1 MSQPKFPSSNEQKVE
16 YALLDWLDDAGWDTY
31 GGPDESDGGVQLDA
45 KYDRDDKSEVVY
57 WELLREQLIA
67 LNDPV
72 TIHNVDDV
80 ITSLRRDFAG
90 DSLIKANRN
99 VQERLQKGRQVNLSK
114 SDGTS
119 ETVIVDLID
128 FETPENNSLIAANQF
143 RVRQHELVI
152 PDVVLF
158 VNGIPLVVTELK
170 SLTQDSTVADAIDDL
185 HTYEGDA
192 PRLFAPVLFNVAA
205 DHERARYGAVE
216 ARETHYNPWQPEDPI
231 GSYSELK
238 EMVHSLLAPETL
250 LDIVKHFVF
259 YQRQPGGDV
268 KIIPRHMQYYGTR
281 AILQRVSRGQFENGL
296 IWHTQGSGKSFTMF
310 FTARNLLYRPDI
322 IKTPQVLILVDR
334 QNLRDQMSDD
344 LGKLIN
350 FEHYQVVTDG
360 ANQLQSL
367 IEEGQSQVI
376 VTTIQLFQDVDENIQ
391 SNDETVVLS
400 DEAHRFMEAKLGSKL
415 DAALYQYHHF
425 GFTGTPVNEN
435 TEAGRNTF
443 QHYAEPQDEEGYLHH
458 YSMEDGIND
467 DVILPVHFELRH
479 GNRDWE
485 INDDV
490 MDQAHEAA
498 TGDLDYEE
506 RDKLICET
514 INQQTLAELRPRVES
529 IAEEIVDHYR
539 QKLAPSG
546 WKGMVVTPSRKAAA
560 LYGEELQ
567 KHLDPEE
574 VEVVISSTG
583 KSDPITRTYH
593 TSKSERERIV
603 EEFKDE
609 DGDPKILVVCSMLL
623 TGFDAPILK
632 TIYLDRPLTNH
643 NLLQAIARTNRPAE
657 GKQNGEIVDFAGV
670 FAEGN
675 VEEALSYYPPNVRE
689 AAAEDVNE
697 LLAKFDEKLEEA
709 VALFD
714 HIDIDDN
721 PETVVECLTY
731 LRKDA
736 EARRRFKDLYR
747 EVENLYDTLAPMG
760 ELEDRDTGRPQKYS
774 WLTQVHLAYQRSMNR
789 ESAPEK
795 RLREKTKEIVEN
807 NVDVD
812 ADWLDEE
819 FEVVEF
825 GPKHLQRVRDM
836 EAEQG
841 ITEVAGAADDYLDER
856 AEHHPRYRRLSE
868 RVREV
873 VDKWESDEVTADW
886 AYEELVALEEEILAV
901 DEEAGERGLSP
912 AGHALFSAL
921 MDDSEE
927 GFADYIENE
936 DEAQFIAKRV
946 DEELD
951 ERVDTTYNDWET
963 SQRTREDIQQLLL
976 EVVAIEAG
984 NPDLCKDDRFLEDAR
999 GYLIENHLDA

>member
-1 MSQPKFPSSNEQKVE
+1 MSQNSFPEFNEQKVE
-16 YALLDWLDDAGWDTY
+16 CALLDWLADAGWDTY

-45 KYDRDDKSEVVY
+45 KYDRDDKSEVIY

-67 LNDPV
+67 LNEKV
-72 TIHNVDDV
+72 TDHNVDDV

-90 DSLIKANRN
+90 DSLLEANRS
-99 VQERLQKGRQVNLSK
+99 VQERLQKGRQVNLPK

-119 ETVIVDLID
+119 EKVIVDLID
-128 FETPENNSLIAANQF
+128 HETPEDNSLIAANQF
-143 RVRQHELVI
+143 SVRQHELVI

-158 VNGIPLVVTELK
+158 VNGIPLVATELK
-170 SLTQDSTVADAIDDL
+170 SLTQDSTVADAISDI
-185 HTYEGDA
+185 HTYEDNA

-205 DHERARYGAVE
+205 DHERARYGAVD
-216 ARETHYNPWQPEDPI
+216 APETHYNPWQPEDPI
-231 GSYSELK
+231 GSHSELK
-238 EMVHSLLAPETL
+238 EMAHSLLTPGTL
-250 LDIVKHFVF
+250 LDMVKHFVF
-259 YQRQPGGDV
+259 YQRQPGGNA
-268 KIIPRHMQYYGTR
+268 KIIPRHMQYHGTN

-310 FTARNLLYRPDI
+310 FTARNLLYRPEI

-344 LGKLIN
+344 LGKIID
-350 FEHYQVVTDG
+350 FEHYEIVTDG
-360 ANQLQSL
+360 AEQLQSL
-367 IEEGQSQVI
+367 IKEGQSQVI
-376 VTTIQLFQDVDENIQ
+376 VTTIQLFQDVDKNIQ
-391 SNDETVVLS
+391 KNDETVVLS

-415 DAALYQYHHF
+415 DSALHSYYHF

-443 QHYAEPQDEEGYLHH
+443 QHYSEPQDEDGYLHH

-467 DVILPVHFELRH
+467 DVILPVHFELRQDL
-479 GNRDWE
+479 DWE
-485 INDDV
+485 IDDDV

-498 TGDLDYEE
+498 TGDLDFEKQ
-506 RDKLICET
+506 DKLIRET
-514 INQQTLAELRPRVES
+514 INQQTLAELRSRRLT
-529 IAEEIVDHYR
+529 ITEEIVDHYR
-539 QKLAPSG
+539 KKLEPSG

-567 KHLDPEE
+567 KYLDPEE
-574 VEVVISSTG
+574 VRVVISSAG

-657 GKQNGEIVDFAGV
+657 GKQNGEIIDFAGV

-675 VEEALSYYPPNVRE
+675 VDEALSYYPPEVRQ

-697 LLAKFDEKLEEA
+697 LLDKFDKKLQKA
-709 VALFD
+709 VDLFD
-714 HIDIDDN
+714 HIDLNDD

-731 LRKDA
+731 LRKDT
-736 EARRRFKDLYR
+736 EARRRFKELYR
-747 EVENLYDTLAPMG
+747 DVENLYDTLAPMG
-760 ELEDRDTGRPQKYS
+760 ELEDRDSGRPQKYS

-789 ESAPEK
+789 ESEPEK
-795 RLREKTKEIVEN
+795 QLREKTKEIVDN

-812 ADWLDEE
+812 RMDEE

-825 GPKHLQRVRDM
+825 DADHLERVRDM

-841 ITEVAGAADDYLDER
+841 ITEVAGAADDYLDDRSEY
-856 AEHHPRYRRLSE
+856 HPRYRRLSE
-868 RVREV
+868 RVRDV
-873 VDKWESDEVTADW
+873 VDKWESDEVTADR
-886 AYEELVALEEEILAV
+886 AYEELVELEEEILLV
-901 DEEAGERGLSP
+901 DSEAERRGLSQ
-912 AGHALFSAL
+912 AGYALFTAL
-921 MDDSEE
+921 IDNSGR
-927 GFADYIENE
+927 GFAEYID
-936 DEAQFIAKRV
+936 DEEEAEFIAKRV
-946 DEELD
+946 NEEL
-951 ERVDTTYNDWET
+951 EKRVDTEYSDWET
-963 SQRTREDIQQLLL
+963 STRTREDIQQLLL
-976 EVVAIEAG
+976 EVVAIEAE

-999 GYLIENHLDA
+999 EYLIENHAAA

>member
-1 MSQPKFPSSNEQKVE
+1 MSQNSFSEFNEQKVE
-16 YALLDWLDDAGWDTY
+16 YALLDWLADAGWDTY
-31 GGPDESDGGVQLDA
+31 GGPDEPDGGVQLDA
-45 KYDRDDKSEVVY
+45 KYNRDDKSDVIY

-67 LNDPV
+67 INDSV
-72 TIHNVDDV
+72 TDHNVDDV
-80 ITSLRRDFAG
+80 ITSLRRDFTG
-90 DSLIKANRN
+90 DSLFEANRN

-119 ETVIVDLID
+119 EKVIVDLVD
-128 FETPENNSLIAANQF
+128 YETPENNSLIAANQF

-170 SLTQDSTVADAIDDL
+170 SLTQDSTVIDAIDDI
-185 HTYEGDA
+185 HTYEDDA

-205 DHERARYGAVE
+205 DHEHARYGAID
-216 ARETHYNPWQPEDPI
+216 APETHYNPWRPDDPI
-231 GSYSELK
+231 GSHSELK
-238 EMVHSLLAPETL
+238 EMAHSLLTPGTL

-259 YQRQPGGDV
+259 YQRQPGGNA
-268 KIIPRHMQYYGTR
+268 KIIPRHMQYYGTN
-281 AILQRVSRGQFENGL
+281 AILRRVTHGQFENGL

-310 FTARNLLYRPDI
+310 FTARNLLYRPEI
-322 IKTPQVLILVDR
+322 IKTPQVLILIDR
-334 QNLRDQMSDD
+334 QNLREQMAED
-344 LGKLIN
+344 LGKLLD
-350 FEHYQVVTDG
+350 FEHYEIVTGG
-360 ANQLQSL
+360 ADQLQSL
-367 IEEGQSQVI
+367 IEEGQSQVV
-376 VTTIQLFQDVDENIQ
+376 VTTVQLFQDVDENIQ
-391 SNDETVVLS
+391 ENDETVVLS

-415 DAALYQYHHF
+415 DNALHSYYHF

-443 QHYAEPQDEEGYLHH
+443 QHYSEPRDEEGYLHH
-458 YSMEDGIND
+458 YSMEEGIND
-467 DVILPVHFELRH
+467 DVILPVHFELRQ

-498 TGDLDYEE
+498 TGNLDYDE
-506 RDKLICET
+506 RDELIRET

-539 QKLAPSG
+539 EKLAPSG

-574 VEVVISSTG
+574 VRVVISSTG
-583 KSDPITRTYH
+583 KSNPITRTYH
-593 TSKSERERIV
+593 TSKSERESIV

-643 NLLQAIARTNRPAE
+643 NLLQAIARTNRPDE
-657 GKQNGEIVDFAGV
+657 GKENGEIVDFAGV

-675 VEEALSYYPPNVRE
+675 VDEALSYYPPEVRQ

-697 LLAKFDEKLEEA
+697 LLREYDEKIEDA

-714 HIDIDDN
+714 HIDVDDN

-731 LRKDA
+731 LRKNA
-736 EARRRFKDLYR
+736 EARRRFKELYR
-747 EVENLYDTLAPMG
+747 DVENLYDTLAPMG
-760 ELEDRDTGRPQKYS
+760 ELEDENTGRPQKYS
-774 WLTQVHLAYQRSMNR
+774 WLTQVYLAYQRSMNR
-789 ESAPEK
+789 ESQPER
-795 RLREKTKEIVEN
+795 RLREKTKGIVEN
-807 NVDVD
+807 NVEVN
-812 ADWLDEE
+812 ADWLDEK

-825 GPKHLQRVRDM
+825 DADHLERVRDM

-841 ITEVAGAADDYLDER
+841 ITEVAGAADDYLDDR
-856 AEHHPRYRRLSE
+856 SDHHPRYRRLSE

-873 VDKWESDEVTADW
+873 VDKWESDEVTADS
-886 AYEELVALEEEILAV
+886 AYEELVELEAEILSV
-901 DEEAGERGLSP
+901 EDEAEERGLSP
-912 AGHALFSAL
+912 SGHALFAAL
-921 MDDSEE
+921 IDDSTE
-927 GFADYIENE
+927 GFAQYIDDE
-936 DEAQFIAKRV
+936 DEAQFIAERV
-946 DEELD
+946 DEELA
-951 ERVDTTYNDWET
+951 ERVDTSYSDWET
-963 SQRTREDIQQLLL
+963 SKRTREDIQQLLL
-976 EVVAIEAG
+976 EVAAIEADQ
-984 NPDLCKDDRFLEDAR
+984 PALCKDDQFLEDAR
-999 GYLIENHLDA
+999 DYLIENHPDA

>member
-1 MSQPKFPSSNEQKVE
+1 MSQPKFPSFNEQKVE
-16 YALLDWLDDAGWDTY
+16 YALLDWLNAAGWDTY
-31 GGPDESDGGVQLDA
+31 GGPDEPDGCTQLDA
-45 KYDRDDKSEVVY
+45 MYGRDDKSEVVY

-67 LNDPV
+67 LNEPV
-72 TIHNVDDV
+72 TSHNVDDV

-90 DSLIKANRN
+90 DGLMETNRN
-99 VQERLQKGRQVNLSK
+99 VQEVLQKGRQVTLSK

-119 ETVIVDLID
+119 EAAVVDLID
-128 FETPENNSLIAANQF
+128 HETPENNALIAANQF

-152 PDVVLF
+152 PDMVLF

-170 SLTQDSTVADAIDDL
+170 SLTQDSTVTDAIEDIHD
-185 HTYEGDA
+185 YEGDA
-192 PRLFAPVLFNVAA
+192 PRLFSPVLFNVAA
-205 DHERARYGAVE
+205 DHERARYGAVN
-216 ARETHYNPWQPEDPI
+216 APETHYNPWQPEDPT
-231 GSYSELK
+231 GSPSELK
-238 EMVHSLLAPETL
+238 EMAHSLLTPGTL
-250 LDIVKHFVF
+250 LDILKHFVF
-259 YQRQPGGDV
+259 YQRQPGGDA
-268 KIIPRHMQYYGTR
+268 KIIPRHMQYHGTQ
-281 AILQRVSRGQFENGL
+281 AILHRVSRGQFENGL

-344 LGKLIN
+344 LGKLID
-350 FEHYQVVTDG
+350 FDHYEIVTDG
-360 ANQLQSL
+360 ADQLQSL
-367 IEEGQSQVI
+367 IEEGQSQVV

-391 SNDETVVLS
+391 ENDETVVLS

-415 DAALYQYHHF
+415 DNALHSYYHF

-443 QHYAEPQDEEGYLHH
+443 QHYSEPRDEDGYLHH

-479 GNRDWE
+479 GLDWE
-485 INDDV
+485 IDDDV

-498 TGDLDYEE
+498 TGDLDFEK
-506 RDKLICET
+506 RDKLIRET
-514 INQQTLAELRPRVES
+514 INQQTLAELRSRR
-529 IAEEIVDHYR
+529 ITITEEIVDHYR
-539 QKLAPSG
+539 EKLAPSG

-567 KHLDPEE
+567 KYLDPEE
-574 VEVVISSTG
+574 VRVVISSAG

-609 DGDPKILVVCSMLL
+609 DGNPKILVVCSMLL

-657 GKQNGEIVDFAGV
+657 GKENGEIVDFAGV

-675 VEEALSYYPPNVRE
+675 VEEALSYYPPDVRE
-689 AAAEDVNE
+689 AAAEDVQE
-697 LLAKFDEKLEEA
+697 LLDRFDEKLEEA

-714 HIDIDDN
+714 HIDLDDG

-736 EARRRFKDLYR
+736 EARRRFKELYR
-747 EVENLYDTLAPMG
+747 DVENLYDTLAPMG

-774 WLTQVHLAYQRSMNR
+774 WLTQVYLAYQRSMNR
-789 ESAPEK
+789 ESEPER

-812 ADWLDEE
+812 RMDEE

-825 GPKHLQRVRDM
+825 GADHLERVRDM
-836 EAEQG
+836 DAEQG
-841 ITEVAGAADDYLDER
+841 ITEVAGAADDYLDDR
-856 AEHHPRYRRLSE
+856 SEHHPRYRRLSE

-873 VDKWESDEVTADW
+873 VDKWESDEVTADR
-886 AYEELVALEEEILAV
+886 AYEELVELEEEILSV
-901 DEEAGERGLSP
+901 EDEAEERGLSP
-912 AGHALFSAL
+912 SGHALFAAL
-921 MDDSEE
+921 MDDSDE
-927 GFADYIENE
+927 GFAEYIEDE
-936 DEAQFIAKRV
+936 DEAEFIAKRV
-946 DEELD
+946 DEELA
-951 ERVDTTYNDWET
+951 ERVDTSYTDWET
-963 SQRTREDIQQLLL
+963 STRTREDIQKLLL
-976 EVVAIEAG
+976 EVVAIEAEK
-984 NPDLCKDDRFLEDAR
+984 PDLCKDDRFLEDAR
-999 GYLIENHLDA
+999 EYLIENHPDA

>member
-1 MSQPKFPSSNEQKVE
+1 MTQSDLPEFSEEQVE
-16 YALLDWLDDAGWDTY
+16 YALLDWLADAGWDTY
-31 GGPDESDGGVQLDA
+31 GGPDEPDGGVQLDA
-45 KYDRDDKSEVVY
+45 KYGRDDKSEVVY
-57 WELLREQLIA
+57 WDLLREQLIT
-67 LNDPV
+67 LNGKV
-72 TIHNVDDV
+72 TDHNVDDV

-90 DSLIKANRN
+90 DGLLEANHD
-99 VQERLQKGRQVNLSK
+99 VQQLLQKGRQVNLSK
-114 SDGTS
+114 SDGSS
-119 ETVIVDLID
+119 EKVVVDLID
-128 FETPENNSLIAANQF
+128 HEEPEKNSLIAANQF

-170 SLTQDSTVADAIDDL
+170 SLTQDSTVADAISDI
-185 HTYEGDA
+185 HTYGGDA
-192 PRLFAPVLFNVAA
+192 PRLFAPALFNVAA
-205 DHERARYGAVE
+205 DHEHARYGAVD
-216 ARETHYNPWQPEDPI
+216 APETHYNPWQPDDPI
-231 GSYSELK
+231 GSHSELK
-238 EMVHSLLAPETL
+238 EMAYSLLTPGTL

-259 YQRQPGGDV
+259 YQRQPGGNT
-268 KIIPRHMQYYGTR
+268 KIIPRHMQYHGTN
-281 AILQRVSRGQFENGL
+281 AILQRVSRGRFENGL

-344 LGKLIN
+344 LGKLID
-350 FEHYQVVTDG
+350 FDHYEIVTDG
-360 ANQLQSL
+360 AEQLQSL
-367 IEEGQSQVI
+367 IKEGQSQVI
-376 VTTIQLFQDVDENIQ
+376 VTTIQLFQDIDEDIQ
-391 SNDETVVLS
+391 ENDETVVLS

-415 DAALYQYHHF
+415 DSALHSYYHF

-443 QHYAEPQDEEGYLHH
+443 QHYSEPRDEEGYLHH

-467 DVILPVHFELRH
+467 DVILPVHFELRQ
-479 GNRDWE
+479 GLDWE
-485 INDDV
+485 IDNDV

-498 TGDLDYEE
+498 TGDLDFEK
-506 RDKLICET
+506 RDKLIRET
-514 INQQTLAELRPRVES
+514 INQQTLAELRSRR
-529 IAEEIVDHYR
+529 IAITEEIVDHYR
-539 QKLAPSG
+539 KKLEPSG

-567 KHLDPEE
+567 KYLDPEE
-574 VEVVISSTG
+574 VRVVISSAG

-603 EEFKDE
+603 EQFNNE

-657 GKQNGEIVDFAGV
+657 GKQNGEIIDFAGV
-670 FAEGN
+670 FAGGN
-675 VEEALSYYPPNVRE
+675 VDEALSYYPLDVRE

-697 LLAKFDEKLEEA
+697 LIGEFDEKLAEA

-714 HIDIDDN
+714 HIKIDDD

-736 EARRRFKDLYR
+736 EARRRFKELYR
-747 EVENLYDTLAPMG
+747 DVENLYDTLAPMG

-774 WLTQVHLAYQRSMNR
+774 WLTQLHLAYQRSMNR
-789 ESAPEK
+789 ESEPEK
-795 RLREKTKEIVEN
+795 RLREKTKEIVDN

-812 ADWLDEE
+812 RMDEE

-825 GPKHLQRVRDM
+825 GTDHLERVRDM

-841 ITEVAGAADDYLDER
+841 ITEVAGAADEYLDER
-856 AEHHPRYRRLSE
+856 SEHHPRYRRLSE

-873 VDKWESDEVTADW
+873 VDKWESDEVAADR
-886 AYEELVALEEEILAV
+886 AYEELVELEEEILSV
-901 DEEAGERGLSP
+901 DDEANERGLLQS
-912 AGHALFSAL
+912 GHALFAAL

-927 GFADYIENE
+927 GFAEYINNE
-936 DEAQFIAKRV
+936 DEAEFIAKRV
-946 DEELD
+946 DEELAD
-951 ERVDTTYNDWET
+951 RVDTSYPDWTT
-963 SQRTREDIQQLLL
+963 SKRTREDIQQLLL
-976 EVVAIEAG
+976 EVVAIEAEK
-984 NPDLCKDDRFLEDAR
+984 PDLCKDDQFLEDAR
-999 GYLIENHLDA
+999 GYLIENHPDA

>member
-1 MSQPKFPSSNEQKVE
+1 MSQTEFPEFNEQKVE
-16 YALLDWLDDAGWDTY
+16 YALLDWLADAGWETY
-31 GGPDESDGGVQLDA
+31 GGPDEPDGGVQLDA

-57 WELLREQLIA
+57 WELLREQLTAI
-67 LNDPV
+67 NEQV
-72 TIHNVDDV
+72 TDHNVDDV

-90 DSLIKANRN
+90 DGLLEANRN
-99 VQERLQKGRQVNLSK
+99 VQELMQKGRQMTLSK

-119 ETVIVDLID
+119 EKVIVDLID
-128 FETPENNSLIAANQF
+128 FETPENNALIAANQF

-170 SLTQDSTVADAIDDL
+170 SLTQDSTVADAIDDI
-185 HTYEGDA
+185 HTYEEDA

-205 DHERARYGAVE
+205 DHEHARYGAVD
-216 ARETHYNPWQPEDPI
+216 APETHYNPWQPEDPI
-231 GSYSELK
+231 GSHSELK
-238 EMVHSLLAPETL
+238 EMAHSLLTPGTL

-259 YQRQPGGDV
+259 YQRQPGGNA
-268 KIIPRHMQYYGTR
+268 KIIPRHMQYHGTN
-281 AILQRVSRGQFENGL
+281 AILQRVSRGRFENGL

-310 FTARNLLYRPDI
+310 FTARNLLYRPEI

-344 LGKLIN
+344 LGKLID
-350 FEHYQVVTDG
+350 FEHYEIVTDG
-360 ANQLQSL
+360 ADQLQSL
-367 IEEGQSQVI
+367 IREGQSQVI

-391 SNDETVVLS
+391 DNDETVVLS

-415 DAALYQYHHF
+415 DNALDSYYHF

-443 QHYAEPQDEEGYLHH
+443 HHYAEPQDEEGYLHH
-458 YSMEDGIND
+458 YSMGDGIKD

-479 GNRDWE
+479 GLDWE
-485 INDDV
+485 IDDDV

-498 TGDLDYEE
+498 TGDLDFNK
-506 RDKLICET
+506 RDKLIRKT
-514 INQQTLAELRPRVES
+514 INQQTLAELRSRRIS
-529 IAEEIVDHYR
+529 ITEEIVDHYR
-539 QKLAPSG
+539 KKLEPSG

-567 KHLDPEE
+567 KYLDPEE
-574 VEVVISSTG
+574 VRVVISSAG
-583 KSDPITRTYH
+583 KSNPITRTYH
-593 TSKSERERIV
+593 TSKAERERIV

-643 NLLQAIARTNRPAE
+643 NLLQAIARTNRPTE
-657 GKQNGEIVDFAGV
+657 GKQNGEIIDFAGV

-675 VEEALSYYPPNVRE
+675 VDEALSYYPPNVRE

-697 LLAKFDEKLEEA
+697 LLNRFDEKLEEA

-714 HIDIDDN
+714 HIDFDDN

-736 EARRRFKDLYR
+736 EARRRFKELYR
-747 EVENLYDTLAPMG
+747 DVENLYDTLAPMG

-789 ESAPEK
+789 ESEPEK

-812 ADWLDEE
+812 RMDEE
-819 FEVVEF
+819 FEVIEF
-825 GPKHLQRVRDM
+825 GADHLERVRDM
-836 EAEQG
+836 ESEQG
-841 ITEVAGAADDYLDER
+841 ITEVAGAADDYLDDR
-856 AEHHPRYRRLSE
+856 SEHHPRYRRLSE

-873 VDKWESDEVTADW
+873 VDKWESDEVTADS
-886 AYEELVALEEEILAV
+886 AYEELVELEEEILSV
-901 DEEAGERGLSP
+901 EDEAEERGLSP
-912 AGHALFSAL
+912 SGHALFAAL
-921 MDDSEE
+921 MDDSDE
-927 GFADYIENE
+927 GFAQYIDDE
-936 DEAQFIAKRV
+936 DKAQFIAKRV
-946 DEELD
+946 DEELA
-951 ERVDTTYNDWET
+951 ERVDTSYTDWET
-963 SQRTREDIQQLLL
+963 SKRTREDIQKLLL
-976 EVVAIEAG
+976 EVVAIEAEK
-984 NPDLCKDDRFLEDAR
+984 PSLCKDDQFLEDAR
-999 GYLIENHLDA
+999 GYLIENYPDA

>member
-1 MSQPKFPSSNEQKVE
+1 MTQNKFPSFNERKLE
-16 YALLDWLDDAGWDTY
+16 YALLDWLADAGWDTY
-31 GGPDESDGGVQLDA
+31 GAPDEPDGGVQLDA
-45 KYDRDDKSEVVY
+45 KHGRDDKSEVIY

-67 LNDPV
+67 LNEKV
-72 TIHNVDDV
+72 TDHNVDDV

-90 DSLIKANRN
+90 DNLLEANRD
-99 VQERLQKGRQVNLSK
+99 VQKRLQKGRQVNLSK
-114 SDGTS
+114 PDGTS
-119 ETVIVDLID
+119 EKVIVDLID
-128 FETPENNSLIAANQF
+128 HETPENNSMIAANQF

-158 VNGIPLVVTELK
+158 INGIPIVVTELK
-170 SLTQDSTVADAIDDL
+170 SLTQDSTVVDAIDDI
-185 HTYEGDA
+185 HTYENDA
-192 PRLFAPVLFNVAA
+192 PRLFSPVLFTVAA
-205 DHERARYGAVE
+205 DHEHARYGAVN
-216 ARETHYNPWQPEDPI
+216 AHETHYNPWQSDDPV
-231 GSYSELK
+231 GSHSELK
-238 EMVHSLLAPETL
+238 EMAHSLLTPETL

-259 YQRQPGGDV
+259 YQRQPGDNA
-268 KIIPRHMQYYGTR
+268 KIIPRHMQYHGTN
-281 AILQRVSRGQFENGL
+281 AILRRVSRGQFENGL

-310 FTARNLLYRPDI
+310 FTARNLLYRPEI

-344 LGKLIN
+344 LGKLID
-350 FEHYQVVTDG
+350 FEHYEIVTDG
-360 ANQLQSL
+360 SDQLQTL

-376 VTTIQLFQDVDENIQ
+376 VTTIQLFQDIDENIQ
-391 SNDETVVLS
+391 TNDETVVLS

-415 DAALYQYHHF
+415 DNAFHSYYHF

-443 QHYAEPQDEEGYLHH
+443 QHFSEPQDEEGYIH
-458 YSMEDGIND
+458 YYSIEDGIDD

-479 GNRDWE
+479 GNRDWG
-485 INDDV
+485 INDDM

-498 TGDLDYEE
+498 TGNLDYEE
-506 RDKLICET
+506 RDQLIRET

-529 IAEEIVDHYR
+529 IAEEIVYHY
-539 QKLAPSG
+539 QKKLAPSG

-567 KHLDPEE
+567 KHLDPKE
-574 VEVVISSTG
+574 VKVVISSPG
-583 KSDPITRTYH
+583 KLDPIIRTYH

-603 EEFKDE
+603 EEFKHE

-675 VEEALSYYPPNVRE
+675 VEEALNYYPPNVRE
-689 AAAEDVNE
+689 TAAEDFNE
-697 LLAKFDEKLEEA
+697 LLNKFDEKIQEA
-709 VALFD
+709 IDLFD
-714 HIDIDDN
+714 HIDIDDD

-736 EARRRFKDLYR
+736 EARRRFKQLYR
-747 EVENLYDTLAPMG
+747 DVENLYDTLAPVG
-760 ELEDRDTGRPQKYS
+760 ELEDRNTGRPQKYS

-789 ESAPEK
+789 ESEPK
-795 RLREKTKEIVEN
+795 KQLREKTKEIVEN

-812 ADWLDEE
+812 ADWLNEE

-825 GPKHLQRVRDM
+825 GADHLERVRDM

-841 ITEVAGAADDYLDER
+841 ITEVAGAADDYLNER
-856 AEHHPRYRRLSE
+856 SEHHPRYQRLSE

-873 VDKWESDEVTADW
+873 VDKWESDEVAASR
-886 AYEELVALEEEILAV
+886 AYEELVELEEEILSV
-901 DEEAGERGLSP
+901 DDEAEELGLSP
-912 AGHALFSAL
+912 SGHALFTAL
-921 MDDSEE
+921 MNGSDE
-927 GFADYIENE
+927 GFAEYIDDE
-936 DEAQFIAKRV
+936 DEAQFIAKRT
-946 DEELD
+946 DEEFAN
-951 ERVDTTYNDWET
+951 RVEKSYSGWKT
-963 SQRTREDIQQLLL
+963 SKRTREDIQKLLL
-976 EVVAIEAG
+976 EVVAIEAEK
-984 NPDLCKDDRFLEDAR
+984 PELCKNDSFLEDAR
-999 GYLIENHLDA
+999 KYLIENYSDN

>member
-1 MSQPKFPSSNEQKVE
+1 
-16 YALLDWLDDAGWDTY
+16 
-31 GGPDESDGGVQLDA
+31 
-45 KYDRDDKSEVVY
+45 
-57 WELLREQLIA
+57 
-67 LNDPV
+67 
-72 TIHNVDDV
+72 
-80 ITSLRRDFAG
+80 
-90 DSLIKANRN
+90 
-99 VQERLQKGRQVNLSK
+99 
-114 SDGTS
+114 
-119 ETVIVDLID
+119 
-128 FETPENNSLIAANQF
+128 
-143 RVRQHELVI
+143 
-152 PDVVLF
+152 
-158 VNGIPLVVTELK
+158 
-170 SLTQDSTVADAIDDL
+170 
-185 HTYEGDA
+185 
-192 PRLFAPVLFNVAA
+192 
-205 DHERARYGAVE
+205 
-216 ARETHYNPWQPEDPI
+216 
-231 GSYSELK
+231 
-238 EMVHSLLAPETL
+238 
-250 LDIVKHFVF
+250 
-259 YQRQPGGDV
+259 
-268 KIIPRHMQYYGTR
+268 
-281 AILQRVSRGQFENGL
+281 
-296 IWHTQGSGKSFTMF
+296 
-310 FTARNLLYRPDI
+310 
-322 IKTPQVLILVDR
+322 
-334 QNLRDQMSDD
+334 MSDD
-344 LGKLIN
+344 LGKLID

-376 VTTIQLFQDVDENIQ
+376 VTTIQLFQDVDEDIQ

-415 DAALYQYHHF
+415 DAALYQYYHF

-506 RDKLICET
+506 RDKLIRET

-539 QKLAPSG
+539 EKLAPSG
-546 WKGMVVTPSRKAAA
+546 WKGMVVTPSR
-560 LYGEELQ
+560 
-567 KHLDPEE
+567 
-574 VEVVISSTG
+574 

-689 AAAEDVNE
+689 AAVEDVNE
-697 LLAKFDEKLEEA
+697 LLGKFDEKLKEA

-825 GPKHLQRVRDM
+825 GPEHLQRVRDM
-836 EAEQG
+836 QAEQG

-873 VDKWESDEVTADW
+873 VDKWESDEVTADR
-886 AYEELVALEEEILAV
+886 AYEELVELEEEILSV
-901 DEEAGERGLSP
+901 DEEAEERGLSQS
-912 AGHALFSAL
+912 GHALFSAL
-921 MDDSEE
+921 MDDGEE

-936 DEAQFIAKRV
+936 DEAQLIAKRV
-946 DEELD
+946 DEELA
-951 ERVDTTYNDWET
+951 ERVDTTYNDWQT
-963 SQRTREDIQQLLL
+963 SKRTREDIQKLLL
-976 EVVAIEAG
+976 EVVAIEAEK
-984 NPDLCKDDRFLEDAR
+984 PDLCKDDQFLEDAR
-999 GYLIENHLDA
+999 GYLIENHPDA

>member
-1 MSQPKFPSSNEQKVE
+1 MTQNNLPEFNEQKIE
-16 YALLDWLDDAGWDTY
+16 YALLDWLADAGWDTY
-31 GGPDESDGGVQLDA
+31 GGPDEPDGGVQLDA
-45 KYDRDDKSEVVY
+45 KYDRDNKSEVVY

-72 TIHNVDDV
+72 TDHNVDDV
-80 ITSLRRDFAG
+80 ITSLRRDFTG
-90 DSLIKANRN
+90 DSLLEANRN

-119 ETVIVDLID
+119 EKVIVDLID
-128 FETPENNSLIAANQF
+128 FETPENNSLVAANQF

-170 SLTQDSTVADAIDDL
+170 SLTQDSTVADAINDL
-185 HTYEGDA
+185 HTYEDDA

-205 DHERARYGAVE
+205 DHEQARYGAVE
-216 ARETHYNPWQPEDPI
+216 APENHYNPWQPEKPI
-231 GSYSELK
+231 GSLIELK
-238 EMVHSLLAPETL
+238 EMAHSLLTPETL
-250 LDIVKHFVF
+250 LDIVKYFVF
-259 YQRQPGGDV
+259 YQRQPGGNA

-281 AILQRVSRGQFENGL
+281 AILKRVSRGQFENGL

-334 QNLRDQMSDD
+334 QNLRDQMSND
-344 LGKLIN
+344 LGKLID
-350 FEHYQVVTDG
+350 FEHYQVVTNG
-360 ANQLQSL
+360 ADQLQSL

-376 VTTIQLFQDVDENIQ
+376 VTTIQLFQDIDENIQ

-415 DAALYQYHHF
+415 DAALYQYYHF

-443 QHYAEPQDEEGYLHH
+443 QHYSEPRDEEGYLHH
-458 YSMEDGIND
+458 YSMEDGIDD

-479 GNRDWE
+479 GSRNFD
-485 INDDV
+485 INDDL

-506 RDKLICET
+506 RDKLIRET
-514 INQQTLAELRPRVES
+514 INQRTLAELRPWVES
-529 IAEEIVDHYR
+529 NVEAIVDHY
-539 QKLAPSG
+539 QKKLAPSG

-567 KHLDPEE
+567 KHLDPEK

-609 DGDPKILVVCSMLL
+609 DGEPKILVVCSMLL

-643 NLLQAIARTNRPAE
+643 NLLQAIARTNRPDE
-657 GKQNGEIVDFAGV
+657 GKENGEIVDFAGV

-675 VEEALSYYPPNVRE
+675 VEEALSYYPPSVR
-689 AAAEDVNE
+689 AAAVKDVNE
-697 LLAKFDEKLEEA
+697 LLDKFDKKLQKA
-709 VALFD
+709 VDLFD
-714 HIDIDDN
+714 HIDIDDD

-731 LRKDA
+731 LRKNA

-747 EVENLYDTLAPMG
+747 DIENLYDTLSPMG
-760 ELEDRDTGRPQKYS
+760 ELEEKNTGRPQKYS
-774 WLTQVHLAYQRSMNR
+774 WLTQVYLAYQRSMNR
-789 ESAPEK
+789 ESEPEK

-807 NVDVD
+807 NVEVD
-812 ADWLDEE
+812 IDWLDEE
-819 FEVVEF
+819 FDVVEF
-825 GPKHLQRVRDM
+825 DSEHLERVRDM

-841 ITEVAGAADDYLDER
+841 ITEIAGAADDYLDER
-856 AEHHPRYRRLSE
+856 SEHHPRYRRLSE

-873 VDKWESDEVTADW
+873 VSKWEGDEVTADR
-886 AYEELVALEEEILAV
+886 AYEELVELEEEILSV
-901 DEEAGERGLSP
+901 DEEAEERGLSQS
-912 AGHALFSAL
+912 GHALFSAL
-921 MDDSEE
+921 MDDSDE
-927 GFADYIENE
+927 GFVDYIENE

-946 DEELD
+946 DEELA

-963 SQRTREDIQQLLL
+963 SKRTREDIQKLLL
-976 EVVAIEAG
+976 EVVAIEAE
-984 NPDLCKDDRFLEDAR
+984 NPDLCKDDQFLEDAR
-999 GYLIENHLDA
+999 GYLIENHPDA

>member
-1 MSQPKFPSSNEQKVE
+1 MSQPKFPSSNEQEVE
-16 YALLDWLDDAGWDTY
+16 YALLDWLDAAGWDTY
-31 GGPDESDGGVQLDA
+31 GGPEEPDGCTQLDA
-45 KYDRDDKSEVVY
+45 MYGRDDKSEVVY

-67 LNDPV
+67 LNEAV
-72 TIHNVDDV
+72 TSHNVDEV

-90 DSLIKANRN
+90 DSLMETNRDA
-99 VQERLQKGRQVNLSK
+99 QEILQKGRQVNLSK

-119 ETVIVDLID
+119 ETVVVDLID
-128 FETPENNSLIAANQF
+128 YETPENNALIAANQF

-170 SLTQDSTVADAIDDL
+170 SLTQDSTVTDAIEDIHD
-185 HTYEGDA
+185 YEDDA
-192 PRLFAPVLFNVAA
+192 PRLFGPVLFNVAA
-205 DHERARYGAVE
+205 DHERARYGAVD
-216 ARETHYNPWQPEDPI
+216 APETHYNPWQPEDPI
-231 GSYSELK
+231 GSPSELK
-238 EMVHSLLAPETL
+238 EMAHSLLTPGTL
-250 LDIVKHFVF
+250 LDILKHFVF
-259 YQRQPGGDV
+259 YQRQPGGDA

-310 FTARNLLYRPDI
+310 FTARNLLYRPEI

-334 QNLRDQMSDD
+334 QNLRDQMADD
-344 LGKLIN
+344 LGKLID
-350 FEHYQVVTDG
+350 FEHYEIVTDG
-360 ANQLQSL
+360 AEQLQAL

-376 VTTIQLFQDVDENIQ
+376 VTTIQLFQNVDEDVQ
-391 SNDETVVLS
+391 ENDETVVLS

-415 DAALYQYHHF
+415 DSALYQYYHF

-443 QHYAEPQDEEGYLHH
+443 RHYSEPQDEDGYLHH
-458 YSMEDGIND
+458 YSMEAGIED

-485 INDDV
+485 IDDDV

-506 RDKLICET
+506 RDKLIRET

-529 IAEEIVDHYR
+529 ITEEIVDHYR
-539 QKLAPSG
+539 SKLAPSG

-583 KSDPITRTYH
+583 RSDPITRTYH

-643 NLLQAIARTNRPAE
+643 NLLQAIARTNRPAD
-657 GKQNGEIVDFAGV
+657 GKQNGEIIDFAGV

-675 VEEALSYYPPNVRE
+675 VEEALSYYPEHVQA
-689 AAAEDVNE
+689 AAAEDINE
-697 LLAKFDEKLEEA
+697 LLDRFDQKLDEAIEVFDE
-709 VALFD
+709 
-714 HIDIDDN
+714 IDIDDD
-721 PETVVECLTY
+721 PETVVECLTF
-731 LRKDA
+731 LRKNA

-760 ELEDRDTGRPQKYS
+760 ELEDEDTGRPQKYS
-774 WLTQVHLAYQRSMNR
+774 WLNQIHLAYQRSMNR
-789 ESAPEK
+789 DSEPEK

-807 NVDVD
+807 NVYVD
-812 ADWLDEE
+812 TDWLDKE
-819 FEVVEF
+819 FEVVEL
-825 GPKHLQRVRDM
+825 GPEHLERVRDM
-836 EAEQG
+836 EPEQG
-841 ITEVAGAADDYLDER
+841 ITEVAGAADDYLDDR
-856 AEHHPRYRRLSE
+856 AESHPRYRRLSE
-868 RVREV
+868 RVRDV
-873 VDKWESDEVTADW
+873 VDRWESDQVSADS
-886 AYEELVALEEEILAV
+886 AYEELLELEEEILSV
-901 DEEAGERGLSP
+901 DSEAEERGLSP
-912 AGHALFSAL
+912 AGHALFTAL
-921 MDDSEE
+921 MDDSED
-927 GFADYIENE
+927 GFAGYIEDE
-936 DEAQFIAKRV
+936 DEAESIAKRV
-946 DEELD
+946 DEELQ
-951 ERVDTTYNDWET
+951 ERVDTDYDDWRT
-963 SQRTREDIQQLLL
+963 SKRTRDDIQELLL
-976 EVVAIEAG
+976 EVVAIEASK
-984 NPDLCKDDRFLEDAR
+984 PELCKDDRFLEDAR
-999 GYLIENHLDA
+999 EYLVENHQPA

>member
-1 MSQPKFPSSNEQKVE
+1 MSQSKFPELNEQQVE
-16 YALLDWLDDAGWDTY
+16 YALLDWLEDAGWEVY
-31 GGPDESDGGVQLDA
+31 GGPDEPDGGVKLDA
-45 KYDRDDKSEVVY
+45 KHSRDDKSEVVY
-57 WELLREQLIA
+57 WELLRGQLIA
-67 LNDPV
+67 INEEV
-72 TIHNVDDV
+72 TDHNVDDV

-90 DSLIKANRN
+90 DSLLEANRD

-158 VNGIPLVVTELK
+158 VNGIPLVVAELK
-170 SLTQDSTVADAIDDL
+170 SLTQDSTVTDAIDDI
-185 HTYEGDA
+185 HTYENDA

-205 DHERARYGAVE
+205 DHERARYGPIDAS
-216 ARETHYNPWQPEDPI
+216 ETHYNPWQPEDPI
-231 GSYSELK
+231 DAYSELK
-238 EMVHSLLAPETL
+238 EMAYSLLTPATL
-250 LDIVKHFVF
+250 LDILKHFVF
-259 YQRQPGGDV
+259 YQRQPGGNV
-268 KIIPRHMQYYGTR
+268 KIIPRHMQYHGTR

-310 FTARNLLYRPDI
+310 FTARNLLYRPEI

-334 QNLRDQMSDD
+334 QNLREQMADD
-344 LGKLIN
+344 LGKLID
-350 FEHYQVVTDG
+350 FEHYEVVTDG
-360 ANQLQSL
+360 AEQLQAL
-367 IEEGQSQVI
+367 IEEGKSQVV

-391 SNDETVVLS
+391 ENGETVVLS

-415 DAALYQYHHF
+415 DAALHQYYHF

-443 QHYAEPQDEEGYLHH
+443 QHYSEPQDEEGYLHY
-458 YSMEDGIND
+458 YSMEDGITD

-506 RDKLICET
+506 QDQLIRET

-529 IAEEIVDHYR
+529 IVEEIVEHYR
-539 QKLAPSG
+539 KKLEPSD

-593 TSKSERERIV
+593 TSKSGRESIV
-603 EEFKDE
+603 EDFKDE
-609 DGDPKILVVCSMLL
+609 DKDPKILVVCSMLL

-643 NLLQAIARTNRPAE
+643 NLLQAIARTNRPEE

-689 AAAEDVNE
+689 AAAEDINE
-697 LLAKFDEKLEEA
+697 LLDTFDEKLEEA
-709 VALFD
+709 IQLFD
-714 HIDIDDN
+714 HINIDDD

-731 LRKDA
+731 LRKNA
-736 EARRRFKDLYR
+736 EARRRFKELYR

-760 ELEDRDTGRPQKYS
+760 ELEDKDTGRPQKYS

-789 ESAPEK
+789 DSEPEK
-795 RLREKTKEIVEN
+795 RLREKTKGIVED
-807 NVDVD
+807 NVDVERMED
-812 ADWLDEE
+812 E

-825 GPKHLQRVRDM
+825 GPKHLERVRDM

-841 ITEVAGAADDYLDER
+841 ITEVAGAADDYLDDR
-856 AEHHPRYRRLSE
+856 SEHHPRYRRLSE
-868 RVREV
+868 RVRDV
-873 VDKWESDEVTADW
+873 VDRWESDDVSAEQ
-886 AYEELVALEEEILAV
+886 AYEELLELEEEILSV
-901 DEEAGERGLSP
+901 DEEAEERGLSP
-912 AGHALFSAL
+912 ASHALFTAL
-921 MDDSEE
+921 IDESEE
-927 GFADYIENE
+927 GFAEYIDDE
-936 DEAQFIAKRV
+936 DEAGFIAKRV
-946 DEELD
+946 DEEFR
-951 ERVDTTYNDWET
+951 ERVDTSYRDWKT
-963 SQRTREDIQQLLL
+963 SKRTREDIQQLLL
-976 EVVAIEAG
+976 EVVAIEADK
-984 NPDLCKDDRFLEDAR
+984 PDLCKDDRFLKDAR
-999 GYLIENHLDA
+999 EYIIENYESE